1 MIILGLNAYH
11 ADAAACLVIDGQL
24 VAAAEEERFSRI
36 KHWAGLPTE
45 AVRTCLKQAG
55 VSVPA
60 IYPIAINRN
69 PGANLLKKALYAF
82 SKRPGFAAVRDRL
95 KNAAKVHDVRK
106 ELEDSLALASG
117 TIKAQVHHVEHH
129 RAHLASSYRVS
140 PFESSAVASVDGFG
154 DFVST
159 MIGRGEGDRIE
170 VFDRVTFPH
179 SLGLFYLAMTQYLGF
194 LSYGDEYKVM
204 GLAAYGKPDYL
215 DALRQVVLVKSKG
228 RFELNLKYFLHHS
241 EGVSMTWDSGAPVIG
256 QVFSDD
262 LFRLIDPPRR
272 QEERRRG

>member
-60 IYPIAINRN
+60 IDHIAINRN

-82 SKRPGFAAVRDRL
+82 AKRPGFAAVRDRL

-106 ELEDSLALASG
+106 ELEDDRKSTRLNSSHSQISYAVFCLKKKKKTKKKSD
-117 TIKAQVHHVEHH
+117 TKTNIMEVRIK
-129 RAHLASSYRVS
+129 
-140 PFESSAVASVDGFG
+140 
-154 DFVST
+154 
-159 MIGRGEGDRIE
+159 
-170 VFDRVTFPH
+170 
-179 SLGLFYLAMTQYLGF
+179 
-194 LSYGDEYKVM
+194 
-204 GLAAYGKPDYL
+204 
-215 DALRQVVLVKSKG
+215 
-228 RFELNLKYFLHHS
+228 
-241 EGVSMTWDSGAPVIG
+241 
-256 QVFSDD
+256 
-262 LFRLIDPPRR
+262 
-272 QEERRRG
+272 